1 MNSPTSLDPVFLPL
15 HPEVERMRAR
25 WDTMPSLSA
34 LRRALNG
41 VPEEVVADYI
51 RVLAREAVGT
61 GEAERCVNTL
71 RRMDAVLE
79 RSATDAVADVRA
91 VMNQVLTAVLI
102 EMGRLDEAMVTAA
115 MTLSILSATPKR
127 KDLMFSRTL
136 ALTLYD
142 LSLLRVKRNEYRHA
156 ERQISKALKLFDRL
170 SKLDPGRFGSA
181 VVMALD
187 ASTSIYRS
195 RVEQVNL
202 LAHYQVA
209 ATTYLELAKAGGE
222 DAVTRLVTSLENEGR
237 TLASMGRYRES
248 VQFFTR
254 ALKYLGKIESEFGE
268 RQLTLS
274 VDLGEALL
282 NMNAT
287 RDKGV
292 HLLNTMLHKAS
303 RLGAAEQ
310 HSRITNI
317 LLNAKSRNLDIL
329 GLWHKIFPK

>member
-15 HPEVERMRAR
+15 HPEVERMRAE
-25 WDTMPSLSA
+25 WDAMPSLSA

-41 VPEEVVADYI
+41 VSEEIVADYV
-51 RVLAREAVGT
+51 RALARDSVNA
-61 GEAERCVNTL
+61 GEADRCVNTL
-71 RRMDAVLE
+71 RRIDAVLE
-79 RSATDAVADVRA
+79 RSAADNGVDVRA
-91 VMNQVLTAVLI
+91 VMNQILTAVLI
-102 EMGRLDEAMVTAA
+102 EAGRFDEALATAA
-115 MTLSILSATPKR
+115 TTLSILSATPKR

-142 LSLLRVKRNEYRHA
+142 LSLLRVKRNEYRYA
-156 ERQISKALKLFDRL
+156 ERQIAKALKLLERL
-170 SKLDPGRFGSA
+170 SRLDPGRFGSA

-209 ATTYLELAKAGGE
+209 ATTYMELAKEGGE
-222 DAVTRLVTSLENEGR
+222 DAVVRLVASLEEEGR
-237 TLASMGRYRES
+237 TLASMGRYREA

-254 ALKYLGKIESEFGE
+254 ALKYLGRIEPEFGA

-282 NMNAT
+282 NVNAT

-317 LLNAKSRNLDIL
+317 LLNAKSRSLDIL